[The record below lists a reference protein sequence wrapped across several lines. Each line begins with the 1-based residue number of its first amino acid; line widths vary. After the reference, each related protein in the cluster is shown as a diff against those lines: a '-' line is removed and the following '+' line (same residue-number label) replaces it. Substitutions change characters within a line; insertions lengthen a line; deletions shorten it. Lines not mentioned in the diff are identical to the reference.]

1 MKVAV
6 GLPDQQPQRKIMCHF
21 QNAME
26 IVELNSPEVVT
37 SIQPEITSPEQN
49 NANGFKSG
57 NNHISFHDITYEVT
71 ERGYNC
77 KRKPNKVILNSV
89 R

>member
-1 MKVAV
+1 MLKCDV
-6 GLPDQQPQRKIMCHF
+6 LLQD
-21 QNAME
+21 AME
-26 IVELNSPEVVT
+26 IVELNSPEVVA
-37 SIQPEITSPEQN
+37 SLQPPEQN
-49 NANGFKSG
+49 DVDFKSG